1 MTAPTRR
8 SMLGSVG
15 CLVGVGGVT
24 GVTAA
29 QSDGVTMTESETET
43 EGTTYAAQLS
53 PTVRLVS
60 AEIVDT
66 SESSASSEP
75 GETPESQRTATI
87 KLTIE
92 ADTPSLVSTS
102 DVFGAVSE
110 AGSNGIVQ
118 TEQTERTIPSGTS
131 TVKVEV
137 GGFKGVV
144 GVGIGVPNGSPTIVR
159 RQLPSDGGDSGPWA
173 DTGSA
178 AGWAGGV
185 SVTTLMGVLAA
196 YKVKNNDPEKPETVE

>member
-1 MTAPTRR
+1 MTTRR
-8 SMLGSVG
+8 SVLSAVGGLVSVS
-15 CLVGVGGVT
+15 GVT

-29 QSDGVTMTESETET
+29 QSGNEMTESGTET
-43 EGTTYAAQLS
+43 ESGKTYAAQLS

-60 AEIVDT
+60 AEIIDT
-66 SESSASSEP
+66 SSETTDD
-75 GETPESQRTATI
+75 GSNQRTATI
-87 KLTIE
+87 RLTLE
-92 ADTPSLVSTS
+92 ADTPSLVTTS
-102 DVFGAVSE
+102 DVFGAVSS

-118 TEQTERTIPSGTS
+118 TDQTERTIPSGTS
-131 TVKVEV
+131 TVEVEV

-159 RQLPSDGGDSGPWA
+159 RSLPSSGDSGPWA

-185 SVTTLMGVLAA
+185 SVTTVMGILAA
-196 YKVKNNDPEKPETVE
+196 YRVKNNDPEEPETVE